1 MSSPSPSSSCYC
13 SELGLQSS
21 RMLGHRSSKILCRIP
36 LGHHHRSGL
45 LDTSFGFFAH
55 PSRLFLRSGRCP
67 LVLHQIPLR
76 LTISSSMNSLISS
89 GNVIAAAA
97 AAAKVSTHS
106 AVSSALAHVA
116 VTAVAI
122 ASGACLSTKVGFLWP
137 RVEEQPGM
145 VLLI

>member
-1 MSSPSPSSSCYC
+1 MSSPPSSYC
-13 SELGLQSS
+13 SEFGLHNCK
-21 RMLGHRSSKILCRIP
+21 MLGHRSSKILCRIP

-45 LDTSFGFFAH
+45 LDNSFGFFAH
-55 PSRLFLRSGRCP
+55 PSRILRRRC
-67 LVLHQIPLR
+67 VLHQIASRP
-76 LTISSSMNSLISS
+76 TISSSLNSLITS

-97 AAAKVSTHS
+97 AVATGASSTHS

-122 ASGACLSTKVGFLWP
+122 ASGACLSTKVDFLWP

-145 VLLI
+145 ILLI